1 MKLKNQETISTPPD
15 GKPHEMQPRWRQD
28 FPIDIPEDQ
37 YVSRRDFTKFMVLIS
52 FAFVVGQFWIVLQNF
67 FRRAMGKPPMKEIA
81 RLDEMKIGESRLF
94 EYPEE
99 HNPCIMIRTG
109 QQEFVAF
116 SQKCT
121 HLSCPVI
128 PDVSRGQFRCP
139 CHEGFFEM
147 RTGTPL
153 AGPPRRPLPKIR
165 LQVNGTKIYAVGQ
178 EELL

>member
-1 MKLKNQETISTPPD
+1 MKLKDQETISIPPD
-15 GKPHEMQPRWRQD
+15 GKPQDSQPKWRQD
-28 FPIDIPEDQ
+28 FPIDIPQDQ

-52 FAFVVGQFWIVLQNF
+52 FAFVVGQFWILLQNF
-67 FRRAMGKPPMKEIA
+67 FRSALGKPPMKEIS
-81 RLDEMKIGESRLF
+81 RMDEMKIGEIQLF
-94 EYPEE
+94 EYPEK
-99 HNPCIMIRTG
+99 HNPCVLVRTG
-109 QQEFVAF
+109 EQEYVAF

-128 PDVSRGQFRCP
+128 PDVSRDQFRCP

-165 LQVNGTKIYAVGQ
+165 LQINGNKIYAVGL
-178 EELL
+178 EAPV